1 MLVCVSKNRIRKNN
15 PTSDRCRVCD
25 SQFKEGRKLAKRGRK
40 KKEKPITPAENSDE
54 SIDGVEGEEV
64 VLSEE
69 SNSESLDE
77 EFEEN
82 DIDEPESVPEIQASS
97 KDQGARL
104 LEIRRA
110 IEERADQ
117 RKFKDDLDYLDE

>member
-1 MLVCVSKNRIRKNN
+1 MSKNRIRKHI
-15 PTSDRCRVCD
+15 PTGDRCRLSD
-25 SQFKEGRKLAKRGRK
+25 SHLKEGRKLAKRGRK
-40 KKEKPITPAENSDE
+40 KKEKPITQTKHSGE
-54 SIDGVEGEEV
+54 SVYGKEGEEMTPA
-64 VLSEE
+64 ED
-69 SNSESLDE
+69 SNSENLDE

-82 DIDEPESVPEIQASS
+82 NVDEPESVPEIQISS

>member
-1 MLVCVSKNRIRKNN
+1 
-15 PTSDRCRVCD
+15 
-25 SQFKEGRKLAKRGRK
+25 LAKRGRK
-40 KKEKPITPAENSDE
+40 KKEKPITQTEHSDE
-54 SIDGVEGEEV
+54 SVDGEEGEEM
-64 VLSEE
+64 SPAKD

-82 DIDEPESVPEIQASS
+82 NVDEPESVPEIQISS

-104 LEIRRA
+104 LEVRRA

>member
-1 MLVCVSKNRIRKNN
+1 
-15 PTSDRCRVCD
+15 
-25 SQFKEGRKLAKRGRK
+25 LAKRGRK
-40 KKEKPITPAENSDE
+40 KKEKPITQTKHSGE
-54 SIDGVEGEEV
+54 SVYGKEGEEMTPA
-64 VLSEE
+64 ED
-69 SNSESLDE
+69 SNSENLDE

-82 DIDEPESVPEIQASS
+82 NVDEPESVPEIQISS

>member
-1 MLVCVSKNRIRKNN
+1 M
-15 PTSDRCRVCD
+15 
-25 SQFKEGRKLAKRGRK
+25 
-40 KKEKPITPAENSDE
+40 TPAED
-54 SIDGVEGEEV
+54 
-64 VLSEE
+64 
-69 SNSESLDE
+69 SNSENLDE

-82 DIDEPESVPEIQASS
+82 NVDEPESVPEIQISS

>member
-1 MLVCVSKNRIRKNN
+1 MSKNRIRKNI
-15 PTSDRCRVCD
+15 PTGDRCRPSD
-25 SQFKEGRKLAKRGRK
+25 SHLKEGRKLAKRGRK
-40 KKEKPITPAENSDE
+40 QKEKPITQTEHSDE
-54 SIDGVEGEEV
+54 SVDGEEGEEMTPA
-64 VLSEE
+64 ED

-82 DIDEPESVPEIQASS
+82 NVEEPESVPEIQISS

-117 RKFKDDLDYLDE
+117 RKFKDDLDYIDE